1 MTNNKTIIELRKDFL
16 KQFDDYI
23 INDIGDEEIIE
34 QWLMGGLPDAWT
46 EEDLD
51 YIATD
56 EEQWCY
62 VCGLF
67 GKLVQM
73 AEGEG

>member
-1 MTNNKTIIELRKDFL
+1 MVNNETIELRKEFL
-16 KQFDDYI
+16 QKFDDYI

-46 EEDLD
+46 EEDLE

-62 VCGLF
+62 ICGLF
-67 GKLVQM
+67 GRLV
-73 AEGEG
+73 GEGVKND